1 MTICGMYAEPCP
13 ECSGAVLPALDP
25 GGEFSTIEPHDDGD
39 LIAAPDENGIGYF
52 RRAVPGEQLVLGEV
66 FCRLHDPACPA
77 LAARVV
83 PMQRARSLR
92 RRAVPSSPRDRA
104 RRFG

>member
-1 MTICGMYAEPCP
+1 MTIYGMYAEPCP

-39 LIAAPDENGIGYF
+39 LIAAPDENGIGDF

-83 PMQRARSLR
+83 PMQLARSLR
-92 RRAVPSSPRDRA
+92 RRAVPRGPRDQA